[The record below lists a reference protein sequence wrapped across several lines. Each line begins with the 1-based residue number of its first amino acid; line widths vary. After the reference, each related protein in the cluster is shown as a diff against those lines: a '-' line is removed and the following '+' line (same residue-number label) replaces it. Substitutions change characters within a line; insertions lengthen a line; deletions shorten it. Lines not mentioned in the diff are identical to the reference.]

1 MVDVVIISDSADRVH
16 WFRGIG
22 PYRIATEIR
31 NHNFSCQVLD
41 FCGFYNFD
49 TWCKLVD
56 VYVNEETK
64 IIGIS
69 SNWMAIPNLLG
80 GRYTGIMMGEGVETK
95 FDTDDI
101 YTQSFS
107 FAFTF
112 DAEQRFVNYI
122 KQRSPNAKI
131 IMGGARSVDFIKKD
145 WVDHIFLG
153 FSESQLID
161 YLKNYKTKEY
171 PRLINWDIES
181 SKNWD
186 FTCSGY
192 IKYSEND
199 FIMPGETLP
208 LEIGRGC
215 IFKCKFCSFPL
226 LGKKKGS
233 YIKDPAIVYDELME
247 NYNRWGTTN
256 YVISDE
262 TFNDN
267 IDKLRS
273 LRDVIKR
280 LPFKTNFWAFCRLEL
295 VGAHPEQIQL
305 LLDIGLREMQYGME
319 TLNDQ
324 TAKAISKGL
333 PAEQKKEILKFA
345 KLTWKD
351 KVRIKANFIV
361 GLPYETKESIIKT
374 AEWILSDNCPIDF
387 ASLFPYILYKRDEN
401 THLKWN
407 SVFEKEYEKWG
418 YYFKDG
424 EDSMHWYKNDD
435 TDIDS
440 FMNALK
446 FSKIWQDKIL
456 KRNLP
461 TEMFYYSNDKW
472 HGLTLDE
479 LLKLDQSELHA
490 KRNSLP
496 NGPGP
501 TLFDQVNNLYVK
513 NHLKINTDR
522 R

>member
-1 MVDVVIISDSADRVH
+1 MVDVVIISDSADRIH

-22 PYRIATEIR
+22 PYRIATELR

-41 FCGFYNFD
+41 FCGFYEFD
-49 TWCKLVD
+49 TWCKLLD
-56 VYVNEETK
+56 LYVNEDTK

-69 SNWMAIPNLLG
+69 SNWMAIPHLLG
-80 GRYTGIMMGEGVETK
+80 GRYSGIMMGNGKEKE
-95 FDTDDI
+95 FDTDDL
-101 YTQSFS
+101 YMKSFS

-112 DAEQRFVNYI
+112 NQEKKFIDYI
-122 KQRSPNAKI
+122 KQRAPNAKI
-131 IMGGARSVDFIKKD
+131 IMGGARAVDFIKKD

-161 YLKNYKTKEY
+161 YLKNYKIKEY
-171 PRLINWDIES
+171 PRIINWDIES
-181 SKNWD
+181 STNWD
-186 FTCSGY
+186 FCHSGY
-192 IKYSEND
+192 IEYSDTD

-226 LGKKKGS
+226 LGKKKGT
-233 YIKDPAIVYDELME
+233 YIKDPAILYKELMD
-247 NYNRWGTTN
+247 NYTRWGTTN

-295 VGAHPEQIQL
+295 VGKFPEQIEL

-319 TLNDQ
+319 TLNDR
-324 TAKAISKGL
+324 TSKAVGKGL
-333 PAEQKKEILKFA
+333 PAAQKKEILKFA
-345 KLTWKD
+345 KSSWKD

-361 GLPYETKESIIKT
+361 GLPYETQESI
-374 AEWILSDNCPIDF
+374 AETSKWLLSDDCPIDF
-387 ASLFPYILYKRDEN
+387 ASLFPYILYKRDED
-401 THLKWN
+401 THLRWN
-407 SVFEKEYEKWG
+407 SVFDKEYEKWG

-424 EDSMHWYKNDD
+424 EDPMHWHKKDD

-440 FMNALK
+440 FMTALT
-446 FSKIWQDKIL
+446 FSKHWQDKIL

-472 HGLTLDE
+472 HGLNLDG
-479 LLKLDQSELHA
+479 LLNLSREEFHE
-490 KRNSLP
+490 KRNSVP
-496 NGPGP
+496 GGPGP
-501 TLFDQVNNLYVK
+501 KLFKQVNNLYVEK
-513 NHLKINTDR
+513 HLKNE
-522 R
+522 